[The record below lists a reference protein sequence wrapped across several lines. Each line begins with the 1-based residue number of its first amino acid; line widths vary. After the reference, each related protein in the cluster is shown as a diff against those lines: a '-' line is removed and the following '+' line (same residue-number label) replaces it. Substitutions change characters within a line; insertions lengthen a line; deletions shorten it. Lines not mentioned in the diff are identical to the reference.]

1 MGSNKKHKIKK
12 YQECDDYED
21 DDDDDESDENDDVDK
36 NRMIYGKNRLR
47 KNFFFS
53 FWSVSL
59 IVWSPK
65 QDNESE
71 ESEKNRTNY
80 LLFRNKKNNLREIDE
95 TQSVAGDNHHNR
107 TSQHN
112 VHLNV

>member
-47 KNFFFS
+47 KNFFFFILIGEFDRMEPETGQWERREREKS
-53 FWSVSL
+53 YKLFIVS
-59 IVWSPK
+59 K
-65 QDNESE
+65 QKE
-71 ESEKNRTNY
+71 
-80 LLFRNKKNNLREIDE
+80 
-95 TQSVAGDNHHNR
+95 
-107 TSQHN
+107 
-112 VHLNV
+112 